1 MIAKF
6 NAVGIHTN
14 QRNGQKNLI
23 YGEIIEGVV
32 SKGMIVN
39 IPFGRSISIYCVIEA
54 VEFMNNREDG
64 KSYVGLVLKC
74 ENDDE
79 NQSLLEMLDFKDEIL
94 EIYRNS

>member
-6 NAVGIHTN
+6 KAVGLYTI
-14 QRNGQKNLI
+14 QQNGQKTLI

-54 VEFMNNREDG
+54 VEFTNIREDT
-64 KSYVGLVLKC
+64 KRYIGLVLKC
-74 ENDDE
+74 ENGDE
-79 NQSLLEMLDFKDEIL
+79 NQALLEMIDFKNEIL
-94 EIYRNS
+94 EIYRNN

>member
-6 NAVGIHTN
+6 KAVGIDTN
-14 QRNGQKNLI
+14 QRKGQKILI
-23 YGEIIEGVV
+23 YGEILEGVV

-54 VEFMNNREDG
+54 VEFMNNREGG
-64 KSYVGLVLKC
+64 KSYISLVLKC

-94 EIYRNS
+94 EIYRNG